1 MTMETGGEQRPVPG
15 MRATD
20 PRVPRRVEDVDW
32 EQWRFTEDAVL
43 SFIREGD
50 RLMLIHKKTGLGK
63 GKINAPGGRLHEGER
78 PVDAAVR
85 ETREEIALTPHAP
98 RQVAELQF
106 VFTDGYSLHGFV
118 FMSYSHTGTPTASRE
133 AEPFWCHVDEIPY
146 DRMWEDDRYWLPRV
160 LAGERVLGR
169 FVFEADAMLSHEI
182 LPLV

>member
-1 MTMETGGEQRPVPG
+1 METGGEQRPVPG